1 LNLVD
6 AIVTA
11 WGMHPGPIF
20 LAQQAGMPV
29 AVVAV
34 ATAYRVFGGLQVAD
48 FDFDVF
54 LLHFSFPFLSRFVVS
69 EESFLA
75 VH

>member
-1 LNLVD
+1 LNQVD

-11 WGMHPGPIF
+11 WGLHPGSVF
-20 LAQQAGMPV
+20 LAQQPGMPV
-29 AVVAV
+29 AVMAV
-34 ATAYRVFGGLQVAD
+34 PTAYRVFGGLQVAD

-54 LLHFSFPFLSRFVVS
+54 LLHFSFPFLSCFVVS
-69 EESFLA
+69 EKSYLA